1 MAIGDYIPNV
11 FGANPTMYQ
20 GLLGADEAAN
30 LTRQSNIAG
39 LLGAAAT
46 LATGMGSQGPRR
58 SALQNVLGALA
69 AGYGTAGQA
78 YGAGIEQMANAQK
91 LAQTKLQMQQ
101 NVQAQQAIN
110 NMLADPAIANDPA
123 AVAYIRSNPADAIKE
138 YAQINAFKR
147 QREQFM
153 PKAPAAQPTAPT
165 ADGQLAP
172 VTVTG
177 RSEIADLERQI
188 QESLADASA
197 FRAIRKPTEAEA
209 SVRMAERLRERQQ
222 QLMASDID
230 IQGRIDSAP
239 EQFKGQYQALAQI
252 KDSLKPNE
260 FVSALQKVDQAVLES
275 GKQYKYDGIVG
286 QYAYN
291 AFGTND
297 ATKLTPEQNRNI
309 LAFANAPNQ
318 ADILS
323 NTIAAKRLQAERGVS
338 VPLPTSREAMLGG
351 VQPAQPTAA
360 QPTAQPVAQPAQ
372 APTIVPRGPIPPMAQ
387 PPAPQVAPEMQR
399 TGEVQQQP
407 VRQQKPLVDLGK
419 TIPLVKQPD
428 IKVPLATKQK
438 LLEQQGG
445 ATAATSY
452 ALTNIKDARD
462 VAKQLLDNKA
472 YIKALSGPFAPKLTE
487 LPIGDAYD
495 AKQILDNLLGRSF
508 VNEIAEMRANSPT
521 GGAVGNVAVAE
532 MEALS
537 KIRGALKVGMSE
549 KELKNQ
555 LQTYINNADRALKGI
570 PKRYAEIYGYDGQFD
585 DVLSGTV
592 IPSGPQTDP
601 VLKEL
606 QRRKD
611 AEKQRKKP

>member
-1 MAIGDYIPNV
+1 
-11 FGANPTMYQ
+11 
-20 GLLGADEAAN
+20 
-30 LTRQSNIAG
+30 
-39 LLGAAAT
+39 
-46 LATGMGSQGPRR
+46 
-58 SALQNVLGALA
+58 
-69 AGYGTAGQA
+69 
-78 YGAGIEQMANAQK
+78 
-91 LAQTKLQMQQ
+91 
-101 NVQAQQAIN
+101 
-110 NMLADPAIANDPA
+110 
-123 AVAYIRSNPADAIKE
+123 
-138 YAQINAFKR
+138 
-147 QREQFM
+147 
-153 PKAPAAQPTAPT
+153 
-165 ADGQLAP
+165 
-172 VTVTG
+172 
-177 RSEIADLERQI
+177 
-188 QESLADASA
+188 
-197 FRAIRKPTEAEA
+197 
-209 SVRMAERLRERQQ
+209 
-222 QLMASDID
+222 MASDID

-297 ATKLTPEQNRNI
+297 ATKLTPEQNKNI